1 MCFCD
6 IYSKKFT
13 YSSGLKKLGQGM
25 EATLHF
31 LCEWVLILCFVRL
44 MVHWIFGI

>member
-6 IYSKKFT
+6 LYSKKFT
-13 YSSGLKKLGQGM
+13 YSSGLSKLGQGM

-31 LCEWVLILCFVRL
+31 LCELVLLLCGIRL
-44 MVHWIFGI
+44 LVNWIFSI